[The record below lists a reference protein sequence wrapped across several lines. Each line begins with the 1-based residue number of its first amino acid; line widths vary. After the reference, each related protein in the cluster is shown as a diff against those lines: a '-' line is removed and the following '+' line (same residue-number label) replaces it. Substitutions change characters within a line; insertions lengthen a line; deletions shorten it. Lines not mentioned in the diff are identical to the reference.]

1 MKMVSTTGMELSG
14 FTVSMLCMCESEPT
28 QTPWQSTRIS
38 QKGSIQSGVVLKDYH
53 KPDFRANNQ
62 GKHYY
67 KYSIYIK
74 FIEYFIWLLFLLSS
88 KIMDNLCSL
97 FYYSIK
103 IVNG

>member
-1 MKMVSTTGMELSG
+1 MKMVSTTGMELAG

-67 KYSIYIK
+67 KYIQSISNLSNTLFGYYFCFLQKLWIICAHC
-74 FIEYFIWLLFLLSS
+74 FIIALRL
-88 KIMDNLCSL
+88 
-97 FYYSIK
+97 
-103 IVNG
+103 